1 MRNNNYNNEGFGLGE
16 LIGWLVPILM
26 IFTGIAAPIG
36 IIILISK
43 LSKTGKQRNTR
54 TSAPTS
60 AAPVST
66 SAAAIAASVSAPAAA
81 RRQAAQ
87 PPDARLKKDKKNAK
101 RLAFWLFLLAIA
113 LFAVGLSAAVPA
125 VRELFTAG
133 GAGDG
138 VWHMLLGG
146 FYCLGGA
153 VALGARGVW
162 PRRVSLCRKYL
173 AVIGGRDIMP
183 ISDVSSGVGTAPK
196 KTRRDLQAMID
207 SGYFPPTAYIDAELD
222 CLVFSRDAAKS
233 ARLGREQAQKIVPP
247 QEETSENQ
255 YMKILR
261 ELRALND
268 TIADE
273 TISGKIDRI
282 EATSAKIFKT
292 VEENP
297 AKLPQI
303 RRFMSYYLPT
313 TLKLLHTYATLEKQ
327 NIHGENITSAR
338 ENIDRILG
346 TLATGFEQQLDQLF
360 QSDAIDITSDI
371 NVLENMMA
379 RDGLTGAGPLSQ
391 QPGQGTTQTR

>member
-1 MRNNNYNNEGFGLGE
+1 MRNNNYNNESFGLSE
-16 LIGWLVPILM
+16 LIGWIVPIVM
-26 IFTGIAAPIG
+26 IFTPIAPIG

-43 LSKTGKQRNTR
+43 LSKTGKQRNRAAGAR
-54 TSAPTS
+54 TT
-60 AAPVST
+60 
-66 SAAAIAASVSAPAAA
+66 ASVSAPTTASAPATAPAAA
-81 RRQAAQ
+81 QRQSAQ
-87 PPDARLKKDKKNAK
+87 PPEDRLKKDKKNAK
-101 RLAFWLFLLAIA
+101 RLAFWLFMLAIA
-113 LFAVGLSAAVPA
+113 LFAVGLGAAVPA
-125 VRELFTAG
+125 VRELFTIG
-133 GAGDG
+133 KTGDG
-138 VWHMLLGG
+138 IWHLLLGG

-162 PRRVSLCRKYL
+162 PRRVSLYQKYL

-183 ISDVSSGVGTAPK
+183 IPDISSGVGTAPK
-196 KTRRDLQAMID
+196 KTRRDLQTMID

-233 ARLGREQAQKIVPP
+233 ARLGREQAQKITPP
-247 QEETSENQ
+247 RGEASENQ

-268 TIADE
+268 TIVDE
-273 TISGKIDRI
+273 AISGKIDRI

-313 TLKLLHTYATLEKQ
+313 TLKLLRTYATLEKQ

-371 NVLENMMA
+371 NVLENMLA
-379 RDGLTGAGPLSQ
+379 RDGLTGAGPLS
-391 QPGQGTTQTR
+391 PRREDGVSQTR